1 MWGDSFFLAFPL
13 TLGVG
18 RPDSRPNFGAARGGG
33 GLRGMALPCICD
45 NRGRRNFSTS
55 PASSESEKDR
65 AFYVSR
71 GEGMGDLGGP
81 RFVPSV
87 ARVI

>member
-1 MWGDSFFLAFPL
+1 MGRFLFSGLPVNTGCGPARF
-13 TLGVG
+13 
-18 RPDSRPNFGAARGGG
+18 AAKFRGGERGG